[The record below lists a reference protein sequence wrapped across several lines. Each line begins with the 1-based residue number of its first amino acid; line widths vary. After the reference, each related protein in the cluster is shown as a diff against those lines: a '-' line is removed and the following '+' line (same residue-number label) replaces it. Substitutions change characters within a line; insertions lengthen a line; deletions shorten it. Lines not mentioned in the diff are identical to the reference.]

1 MKQWVNFSSNCLQHL
16 MVATAAVRWL
26 QLLCVACNDLPWCAM
41 MGCSFYC
48 WCLPVCVCVLIS
60 PYLRLQWDWRY
71 SNFRCHFFLSH
82 SSWLLKSLSA
92 WTKRN
97 AKRKNI
103 NCSKQHMT
111 NHWHHWNDS
120 DETHK
125 LFFMWGDNIWES
137 DLKLPGIVTFIGLC
151 KAATLIHLCKAPGLD
166 SSLQISVLFAL
177 RVWFFLQ
184 LVESR
189 LFLLQAR
196 QQVLGNCRKC
206 RILCLQVL
214 VRVRHLLQKK
224 LDTITAS
231 I

>member
-1 MKQWVNFSSNCLQHL
+1 MSKFQFKLFATPDGGYSCCALVTASVRCLQ
-16 MVATAAVRWL
+16 WS
-26 QLLCVACNDLPWCAM
+26 AM
-41 MGCSFYC
+41 MCYDGVFFLLLMSA
-48 WCLPVCVCVLIS
+48 CLCVCVLIS
-60 PYLRLQWDWRY
+60 PYLRLQWAWRY
-71 SNFRCHFFLSH
+71 SNFLCHFFLSH

-166 SSLQISVLFAL
+166 SLPQISVLCAL
-177 RVWFFLQ
+177 CVWFFLQ